1 MINDS
6 KPINKIASSIWLTY
20 FYNIFAKYKQ
30 FYWIL
35 SRSVMKI
42 VAIILVVFN
51 IKYVFAS
58 PPMNQAKFDEIIKN
72 RMSVF
77 HFDSCILRSREP
89 DLGGF
94 YLVSLHSFKFDFRD
108 TKWDLYSASLQTH
121 FSSNAYCDKEQHWKL
136 MYTNTLKIIIQN
148 LMYAQNKSYF
158 EMTYS
163 IYLEETVEM
172 DDKFIYRIVIDEM
185 NIPDSKRVPK
195 IGKSIGKIV
204 VDKQSK
210 NSLEC
215 VIL

>member
-1 MINDS
+1 MINQQ
-6 KPINKIASSIWLTY
+6 SIL
-20 FYNIFAKYKQ
+20 I
-30 FYWIL
+30 
-35 SRSVMKI
+35 
-42 VAIILVVFN
+42 
-51 IKYVFAS
+51 
-58 PPMNQAKFDEIIKN
+58 
-72 RMSVF
+72 
-77 HFDSCILRSREP
+77 
-89 DLGGF
+89 
-94 YLVSLHSFKFDFRD
+94 
-108 TKWDLYSASLQTH
+108 SALQ
-121 FSSNAYCDKEQHWKL
+121 
-136 MYTNTLKIIIQN
+136 LKT
-148 LMYAQNKSYF
+148 QNKSYF